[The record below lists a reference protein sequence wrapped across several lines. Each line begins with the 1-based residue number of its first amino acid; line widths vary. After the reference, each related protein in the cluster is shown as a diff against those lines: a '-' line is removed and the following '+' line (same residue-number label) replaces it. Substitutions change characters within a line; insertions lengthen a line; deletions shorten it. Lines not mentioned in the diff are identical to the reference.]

1 MVKAGWTTAAGQRR
15 PVGAALRPTQ
25 PAHTHPH
32 RGAERPGDGREL
44 QLVGKATRAP
54 RGRRSDGDQ
63 VEHNH
68 PTAKAGWMA
77 LHPKPRALTGPQ
89 RGADRLEGHLT
100 ATTINQPVHLA
111 HPFTNP
117 WPPAAAARTRPRRG
131 TDHRGDG
138 GGLRL
143 GSRATR
149 TPPGGQSDGE
159 PFEHN
164 RPTPRTGRA
173 VETGREEFCLT
184 QPARTGPH
192 RGTGRPSDGGGHRL
206 DGRGHPSRGEGRL
219 NDGRRAAEAGWGRRS
234 ARHRQPTLT
243 HITAQTA
250 QAMAEAGRRAGR
262 LDGSREVGGRGRAGG
277 GGGRL
282 GPGRGRSVK
291 RLVGAG
297 VCSG

>member
-15 PVGAALRPTQ
+15 PVGAALRPTP

-54 RGRRSDGDQ
+54 RGRQSDGDQ

-77 LHPKPRALTGPQ
+77 LHPKPRALTGPH

-143 GSRATR
+143 GGR
-149 TPPGGQSDGE
+149 TTQVPCGGRSDSE
-159 PFEHN
+159 PVEHN

-173 VETGREEFCLT
+173 VEAGREEFCLT

-206 DGRGHPSRGEGRL
+206 DGRTTRAMVKAGSTTAAGQRRSIGGGAPPDTASPHSPTSRRRPVGGRA
-219 NDGRRAAEAGWGRRS
+219 GWTAAARRAAEAE
-234 ARHRQPTLT
+234 QVVT
-243 HITAQTA
+243 
-250 QAMAEAGRRAGR
+250 EAGWVSGPAGR
-262 LDGSREVGGRGRAGG
+262 GGGHLGG
-277 GGGRL
+277 GG
-282 GPGRGRSVK
+282 
-291 RLVGAG
+291 A
-297 VCSG
+297 